1 MNELMLEME
10 AARDRMMATREAVVD
25 CMRELLAAGEA
36 ARRLE
41 CDRDRAQA
49 QAEQIEAMARLN
61 VETARHR
68 RASAEFVRLRIACA
82 GMPWVTR

>member
-1 MNELMLEME
+1 MNELILEME
-10 AARDRMMATREAVVD
+10 AARDRMMATRGAVVD
-25 CMRELLAAGEA
+25 RMRELIAAGE
-36 ARRLE
+36 
-41 CDRDRAQA
+41 
-49 QAEQIEAMARLN
+49 AEQIEAMARLN